1 MKKFFAVLLTM
12 AILSTLFAGCGS
24 ESSQPSTAAPT
35 EASAQPASGDAK
47 EITIEYWQYAY
58 ESKVKLVDELIPEF
72 EAANPGIK
80 VVHKTFPYADYEQKL
95 AAELAAAA
103 TTGEGPNIINM
114 FYGWVPKYV
123 KSGVLSSLPESFA
136 KDIEENFTPM
146 AQINKIE
153 GEYYTIPTAV
163 RATALFYNKTLLDEA
178 GIAIEDIPTELMA
191 WAQMASDLAKWNGDT
206 LEVAGCTWQ
215 PDGQY
220 HSWVRPVLMT
230 QFGGTPLSVD
240 GKTASWNS
248 PECLEAFKFFIGLN
262 TDLKVGVKN
271 FYTDDVTAF
280 SSGKAYFHVD
290 GSYRLGTLRSS
301 VSDFEWGVMELPAY
315 NGNKGSFGS
324 FWTNG
329 ITALTQ
335 SDPDKYDAS
344 LKFLEFLASEK
355 VMERWTEEVGEIGAR
370 KSIADNETFQSDPT
384 LKPFLSAL
392 EYATSYF
399 YVDESA
405 DRQIMLDAIDEVV
418 LNGKDPET
426 ALNEANTKV
435 QALLDE
441 FWLD

>member
-1 MKKFFAVLLTM
+1 MARHVCTSRKYEAGNANISPAIIHDVAKVFPRAKFIVPHF
-12 AILSTLFAGCGS
+12 GCGQL
-24 ESSQPSTAAPT
+24 EDTFMLCWVCPNVCIDT
-35 EASAQPASGDAK
+35 SGSNQW
-47 EITIEYWQYAY
+47 IRWM
-58 ESKVKLVDELIPEF
+58 P
-72 EAANPGIK
+72 
-80 VVHKTFPYADYEQKL
+80 
-95 AAELAAAA
+95 
-103 TTGEGPNIINM
+103 
-114 FYGWVPKYV
+114 
-123 KSGVLSSLPESFA
+123 
-136 KDIEENFTPM
+136 
-146 AQINKIE
+146 
-153 GEYYTIPTAV
+153 
-163 RATALFYNKTLLDEA
+163 YNKTLLDEA

-230 QFGGTPLSVD
+230 QFGGTPLSED

-248 PECLEAFKFFIGLN
+248 PECLEAFKFFVGLN

-426 ALNEANTKV
+426 ALNEANAKV